1 MIRRLL
7 IVLAA
12 LVAVW
17 LVGCAVLFVWPSA
30 ASSPKSADA
39 IVVLSGGR
47 NSRLDPALL
56 LVRRGVA
63 PILVI
68 SSPTQDRRWKA
79 AKRLCDARRAPGV
92 PRILCFEAHPYST
105 RGEARAIAAMAR
117 ARGWTHVVVVTSTY
131 HVTRARML
139 VRRCY
144 GGEVSMVG
152 TRSTWWRLPEEWA
165 SETAKLAVQL
175 TAERSC

>member
-1 MIRRLL
+1 VIRRVL

-12 LVAVW
+12 LVAIW
-17 LVGCAVLFVWPSA
+17 LAACAVLFVWPSA
-30 ASSPKSADA
+30 ASSPGSADA

-47 NSRLDPALL
+47 NSRLDPALAL
-56 LVRRGVA
+56 MRRGVA

-68 SSPTQDRRWKA
+68 SSPSQDRKWKTA
-79 AKRLCDARRAPGV
+79 RRLCSAHHTAGV

-105 RGEARAIAAMAR
+105 RGEARAIAAVAR
-117 ARGWTHVVVVTSTY
+117 AHDWTHVVVVTSTY

-144 GGEVSMVG
+144 DGAVSMVG
-152 TRSTWWRLPEEWA
+152 TSSTWWKLPEEWA
-165 SETAKLAVQL
+165 SETGKLAVQL
-175 TAERSC
+175 TAERGC